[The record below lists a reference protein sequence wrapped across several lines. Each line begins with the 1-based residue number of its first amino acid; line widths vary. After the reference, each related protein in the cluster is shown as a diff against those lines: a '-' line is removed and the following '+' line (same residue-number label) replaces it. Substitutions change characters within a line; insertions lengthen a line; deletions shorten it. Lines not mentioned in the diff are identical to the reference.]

1 MEAQAGVVGATVKG
15 PSHVRSGMPNQDKIA
30 WRQGSGSGGAV
41 AVAVADGHGSPRSFR
56 SHLGADFAVQL
67 ATGMLWAWV
76 ADAPAARSA
85 DDEAQ
90 TLRRLL
96 PELTERWAT
105 KVRDH
110 VARQPFEAAELQRA
124 SRMAGSEE
132 LVDPGHDPLVVYGAT
147 LLAVVVTAAAVHYL
161 QLGDGDILAVWAN
174 GEVRRP
180 LPVDRRLIAN
190 ETTSLCLPE
199 AWRQFRVGMHPL
211 DEAPRLVLV
220 STDGYGNSFTSERE
234 FFQVGSDLLPMVDR
248 DGVKAIEGSLKGWL
262 AETTE
267 HGAGDDVTLAVV
279 SLPFA
284 TALPP
289 ELPPVPV
296 PAASVPPPA
305 TVPMPPSR
313 LPATARATAV
323 PSPPLEPAGGGPL
336 VVSLN
341 GQTYDV
347 TGYRQVRIGR
357 DPAADIR
364 SSNKYVS
371 QRHAV
376 LRAEPTGWVLE
387 DVGSRGG
394 IYLDSQRMR
403 RLAVTD
409 PLRVWLGR
417 PGQGDLLELA
427 PDGRRVPTGR
437 TTAGSRMPLLVGVG
451 MLVLLA
457 VLVFM
462 LLKAFVGGGPSPA
475 TTPGSG
481 PAANTRASSSS
492 AAAATQ
498 PCPSSSPEEWEGAL
512 VQVPGPG
519 QVVLGQRRAG
529 PSLDRQQAI
538 AEARASGPLNQDA
551 LSFKYKDSFYVFET
565 AASNQAGPGGRQ
577 PPPCQLSVSDV
588 QPVPNAQPAQPG
600 STSSA
605 DG

>member
-1 MEAQAGVVGATVKG
+1 
-15 PSHVRSGMPNQDKIA
+15 MPNQDAID
-30 WRQGSGSGGAV
+30 WRQGSGSGV

-56 SHLGADFAVQL
+56 SHLGADFAVKL
-67 ATGMLWAWV
+67 ATGMLGAWV
-76 ADAPAARSA
+76 AGAPTTRSA

-105 KVRDH
+105 KVREH
-110 VARQPFEAAELQRA
+110 AAGQPFEAAELQRA

-132 LVDPGHDPLVVYGAT
+132 RTDPGQDPLVVYGAT

-190 ETTSLCLPE
+190 ETTSLCQPE

-248 DGVKAIEGSLKGWL
+248 DGVEAIAGSLKGWL
-262 AETTE
+262 RETTE

-289 ELPPVPV
+289 KLPAAPV
-296 PAASVPPPA
+296 PAASVPLPA
-305 TVPMPPSR
+305 TVPMPASP
-313 LPATARATAV
+313 LPATAKATAV

-341 GQTYDV
+341 GQAYDV

-364 SSNKYVS
+364 SSNHYVS

-376 LRAEPTGWVLE
+376 LRAESTGWVLE

-394 IYLDSQRMR
+394 IYLDSQRVR
-403 RLAVTD
+403 RLAVSD

-437 TTAGSRMPLLVGVG
+437 TTPGSRMPFLVGVG
-451 MLVLLA
+451 ILVLLA
-457 VLVFM
+457 VLVYM
-462 LLKAFVGGGPSPA
+462 LLQAFGGGGPSP
-475 TTPGSG
+475 TTTRASG
-481 PAANTRASSSS
+481 PAASTRAPGSS

-498 PCPSSSPEEWEGAL
+498 QCRSTSPEEWEGAL
-512 VQVPGPG
+512 AQAPRQDPA
-519 QVVLGQRRAG
+519 VLGRFLAG

-538 AEARASGPLNQDA
+538 AAAQASGPLNRDA
-551 LSFKYKDSFYVFET
+551 LSFRHEDRFYVFET

-577 PPPCQLSVSDV
+577 APPCQLPVTEV
-588 QPVPNAQPAQPG
+588 QPVPNAQSAQPNPTR
-600 STSSA
+600 SR
-605 DG
+605 